1 MASLSG
7 DWVACRLRRF
17 KRESAEGGVAADERV
32 GAIIISGLPFAR
44 RLNSVASSPAG

>member
-32 GAIIISGLPFAR
+32 GAIIIISGLPFAR
-44 RLNSVASSPAG
+44 RLSVASSPAG